1 MAKNDSNFRADL
13 ALSVL
18 IIILL
23 AAAPAVVFLAASW
36 QLADGK
42 SGSGYRLG
50 RCLFA
55 DHALSR
61 GALARDTDFREG
73 FCRRPITEAAVTK
86 PDVAGKYAVQPIEEG
101 HRLALADFQAEPFA
115 PLKTVRI
122 LVKVPDGRAACLG
135 PHDKV
140 LLVETAGTESKERS
154 VIPSAPLHAAEA
166 GFEILEPPF
175 KAVDNW
181 LIAVAV
187 PAELTAEAAR
197 LSLGEWSPIVLKRE
211 SSVPCKMPVES

>member
-1 MAKNDSNFRADL
+1 MARNDSSFRADL

-23 AAAPAVVFLAASW
+23 AAAPAVVLVAAGW
-36 QLADGK
+36 QLADGR

-61 GALARDTDFREG
+61 GALARDGDFREG
-73 FCRRPITEAAVTK
+73 FCRRPIEEAALTR
-86 PDVAGKYAVQPIEEG
+86 PDIAGRYAVKPIEEG

-135 PHDKV
+135 QHDRV
-140 LLVETAGTESKERS
+140 LLVETAGTEGKERA
-154 VIPSAPLHAAEA
+154 VIPSAPLHPAEA

-181 LIAVAV
+181 LITVAV
-187 PAELTAEAAR
+187 PAELTVEAAR
-197 LSLGEWSPIVLKRE
+197 ISLGEWSPVVLKRE
-211 SSVPCKMPVES
+211 KHVDCQKPQ